1 MESSSPPPQTETLG
15 PRDPPRREWP
25 EEEQEEEEEGSAEE
39 GEDQE
44 KMERGGRAEEEE
56 EKAGGGYACRICGF
70 HAADV
75 RTLSL
80 HLHTLHPVA
89 QQQPVTQE
97 GGSLS
102 MATVGDPGDGTCG
115 EREEAGPRE
124 GGAGPREGGA
134 GPEGISPDSD
144 CGGHNRTKLVCLPLV
159 ADGLKLVWTRS
170 DQTRELDG
178 VPPLVQAFNAF
189 PYPSPGELAGL
200 ARGCGLPL
208 DSVRVWF
215 MVQRVRYGI
224 SWAAEEIEE
233 TRRKLAA
240 LHRREEEEE
249 EEEEGEEMGTYSPKF
264 WGSGDDQRGFGGAGQ
279 GGGVMGGAMR
289 DFLFRRT
296 RPFYMSWRGGRRP
309 LALRPGLDPAP
320 SPLFVVA
327 APGGRGRKSRLQL
340 RALRRSFVR
349 DNWLSEAELRRLQ
362 QETGLS
368 RGEVRK
374 WFSDSRYQ
382 LRHNGH
388 RPPPP
393 GQEVTSGGV
402 AEDSLLEVSVEEEEE
417 PAVSVETE
425 VPADPPAESP
435 GAPRSPG
442 EPGVLAE
449 GGGERQEGAL
459 LLIGDGLDPSSAG
472 PLLLTSRGR
481 LRKTK
486 EQLAVL
492 KQFFL
497 RCQWPTSDD
506 YTRLV
511 QRTALPRPDVIQWFG
526 DARYRV
532 KNGNLRWVRAK
543 REHAQIVAHI
553 AHGDRRRAGEGGARG
568 GEAEPAPEKAPP
580 PADVRPLEL
589 FWRRMGA
596 EPGEGDVSAL
606 SRQSGMSPRD
616 VRDWFSC
623 QQSGMAEVE
632 VNISD

>member
-97 GGSLS
+97 GGRCRWQQSVTPVMERAVS
-102 MATVGDPGDGTCG
+102 VRRRGP
-115 EREEAGPRE
+115 EREGRGPER
-124 GGAGPREGGA
+124 GA
-134 GPEGISPDSD
+134 GPEGVSPDSD

-170 DQTRELDG
+170 DQTRSWTACPAGAGLQRL
-178 VPPLVQAFNAF
+178 PLPV
-189 PYPSPGELAGL
+189 PGELAGL

-249 EEEEGEEMGTYSPKF
+249 EEEEEGEEMGT
-264 WGSGDDQRGFGGAGQ
+264 
-279 GGGVMGGAMR
+279 
-289 DFLFRRT
+289 
-296 RPFYMSWRGGRRP
+296 
-309 LALRPGLDPAP
+309 PGLDPAP

-388 RPPPP
+388 RPRPRAGSDVRRGGR
-393 GQEVTSGGV
+393 GQ
-402 AEDSLLEVSVEEEEE
+402 
-417 PAVSVETE
+417 PI
-425 VPADPPAESP
+425 
-435 GAPRSPG
+435 GAPGPR
-442 EPGVLAE
+442 GVPESRAFWRRA
-449 GGGERQEGAL
+449 GERQEGAL

-568 GEAEPAPEKAPP
+568 GEAEPAAEKAPP